1 MKPMRVL
8 KEYDNVRIVRL
19 LTENRHY
26 DGTDGVRRAPEVGDV
41 AMIVHEH
48 DPEDPRG
55 PVAVEKV
62 DPDGSTIWLADF
74 DRDELEYVDP
84 FA

>member
-1 MKPMRVL
+1 MRAL

-19 LTENRHY
+19 LKENRHY
-26 DGTDGVRRAPEVGDV
+26 DGTDGVRRAPAVGDV
-41 AMIVHEH
+41 GIIVHEY

-55 PVAVEKV
+55 PLAVEKA
-62 DPDGSTIWLADF
+62 DPDGNTLWLADF
-74 DRDELEYVDP
+74 DRDELESVDP

>member
-1 MKPMRVL
+1 MRVL

-41 AMIVHEH
+41 AIIVHEY

-55 PVAVEKV
+55 LVAVEKV
-62 DPDGSTIWLADF
+62 DPDGNTIWLADF
-74 DRDELEYVDP
+74 DREELEYVDSS
-84 FA
+84 A

>member
-1 MKPMRVL
+1 MQVL
-8 KEYDNVRIVRL
+8 KEFDSVRIVRL
-19 LTENRHY
+19 LKENRHY
-26 DGTDGVRRAPEVGDV
+26 DGTDGVRRAPTVGD
-41 AMIVHEH
+41 AATIVHEY
-48 DPEDPRG
+48 DPESPRG

-62 DPDGSTIWLADF
+62 DSDGNTVWLADF

>member
-1 MKPMRVL
+1 MRVL
-8 KEYDNVRIVRL
+8 KEYDNVCIARL

-41 AMIVHEH
+41 AMIVHEY

-62 DPDGSTIWLADF
+62 DPDGNTIWLADF
-74 DRDELEYVDP
+74 GRDELEYVDP
-84 FA
+84 SA

>member
-1 MKPMRVL
+1 MRAL

-19 LTENRHY
+19 LRENRHY
-26 DGTDGVRRAPEVGDV
+26 DGTDGVRREPAVGDV
-41 AMIVHEH
+41 AIIAHEY

-62 DPDGSTIWLADF
+62 DAEGSTIWLADF
-74 DRDELEYVDP
+74 DRDELEYVDR

>member
-1 MKPMRVL
+1 MRIF
-8 KEYDNVRIVRL
+8 KEYDNVRVVRL
-19 LTENRHY
+19 LKENRHY
-26 DGTDGVRRAPEVGDV
+26 DGTEGVRRAPVVGDV
-41 AMIVHEH
+41 AIIVH
-48 DPEDPRG
+48 DYDSEDPRG

-62 DPDGSTIWLADF
+62 DAEGSTIWLADF